1 MNIKRQLW
9 LPFFLEAQSMKPVFL
24 AFYLCALSNLLHG
37 AEIQPY
43 QNETRAPCQVHVK
56 NRIPLFGDLHVHT
69 ALSLDANTQGTL
81 NTPDDAYRYAKGQSL
96 YLQPYL
102 EDGTSERVSRLKQP
116 LDFAAVTDHAELL
129 GEVRMCSDI
138 NSPKYKSFHCRVYR
152 NFPKLSYFYLNAK
165 ASVRGEASVCGD
177 AREFCLD
184 AAQTPWHETIAAAES
199 HYDRTSDCSFSSFVG
214 YEWTGAAY
222 SGNNLHRNIIF
233 NNANV
238 PSSPVSFYEAP
249 SRKELWDQL
258 DLSCNENCDYVVI
271 PHNSNLSNGYM
282 FEKPDQD
289 ELFIQSKK
297 EPLVEIFQ
305 HKGSSECNISSSDP
319 LCNFEQLPY
328 KDFRSKFQKDF
339 SASPDASFVRESLGQ
354 GLLFQDDLSVNPLK
368 FGVIASTDTHL
379 GTPGAVDENTFQ
391 GHGGA
396 GKSFRS
402 SIPKG
407 LPDDIEFN
415 PGGLAVAWA
424 EENSR
429 SSIFDAFKRK
439 EVYGTS
445 GPRFIVRFFMG
456 DDLETT
462 LCQNPDAISYAYEHG
477 APMGGTLKSQALSQA
492 RLFISS
498 QADASLPDQF
508 IDKLQ
513 VIKGVVRN
521 GELITSIHDVA
532 ITDSPVD
539 LDEGTC
545 RVQGKGQK
553 SMCTVWNDPNF
564 NNAENAYYYVRV
576 VANKSCRW
584 SYNLC
589 LKNSEYCDSESKVE
603 PSTAKFIQE
612 RAWTSPI
619 WLENT

>member
-1 MNIKRQLW
+1 
-9 LPFFLEAQSMKPVFL
+9 
-24 AFYLCALSNLLHG
+24 
-37 AEIQPY
+37 
-43 QNETRAPCQVHVK
+43 
-56 NRIPLFGDLHVHT
+56 
-69 ALSLDANTQGTL
+69 
-81 NTPDDAYRYAKGQSL
+81 
-96 YLQPYL
+96 
-102 EDGTSERVSRLKQP
+102 
-116 LDFAAVTDHAELL
+116 
-129 GEVRMCSDI
+129 
-138 NSPKYKSFHCRVYR
+138 
-152 NFPKLSYFYLNAK
+152 
-165 ASVRGEASVCGD
+165 
-177 AREFCLD
+177 
-184 AAQTPWHETIAAAES
+184 
-199 HYDRTSDCSFSSFVG
+199 
-214 YEWTGAAY
+214 
-222 SGNNLHRNIIF
+222 
-233 NNANV
+233 
-238 PSSPVSFYEAP
+238 
-249 SRKELWDQL
+249 
-258 DLSCNENCDYVVI
+258 
-271 PHNSNLSNGYM
+271 M

-289 ELFIQSKK
+289 EIFIQSKK

-319 LCNFEQLPY
+319 LCDFEQLPY

-339 SASPDASFVRESLGQ
+339 SASPDASFIRESLGQ

-462 LCQNPDAISYAYEHG
+462 LCQNPDAISDAYEHG
-477 APMGGTLKSQALSQA
+477 VPMGGTLKSQALSQA

-532 ITDSPVD
+532 ITDSPVE